1 MSVSEFTLPNGLAPR
16 PFLEGMRNRVL
27 RVTTGMRPGPQRL
40 ELAIE
45 AFWYAALDAASS
57 AQPRIPWSS
66 FASGTHP
73 LRGLIDPLR
82 LMIRSELMNSGL
94 AAPDALTAQALDQIL
109 QVAEAEAASGKAMP
123 ENREL
128 FCHWL
133 ERQVSS
139 RGGTEGVAATVNQ
152 AA

>member
-1 MSVSEFTLPNGLAPR
+1 M
-16 PFLEGMRNRVL
+16 
-27 RVTTGMRPGPQRL
+27 
-40 ELAIE
+40 
-45 AFWYAALDAASS
+45 
-57 AQPRIPWSS
+57 
-66 FASGTHP
+66 
-73 LRGLIDPLR
+73 
-82 LMIRSELMNSGL
+82 
-94 AAPDALTAQALDQIL
+94 TAQALDQIL